1 MKKNILFVLI
11 AFLCLGCEDKADENT
26 ITIDS
31 YNLEFP
37 PEGGTLSFN
46 ITCATDWD
54 ILRMYSND
62 GIELSTQHGTGNQ
75 TVNVT
80 LRPNEYSVA
89 KQRLLAI
96 RAANGVTKQ
105 LFVSQYAKNGGNKLF
120 QMTRNHQYV
129 SGDAGV
135 EASVYLLCSTPRCFW
150 SLNGDAPWL
159 EVSKDDG
166 QTWTSAAGQII
177 SQYHEGVNLKFR
189 TVARNEDTHDREA
202 KFVIY
207 YGGQEPAE
215 MSITQLGSIRTSSD
229 YSGILANSLCVSWIF
244 GCDVS
249 YFHTMLTTEDIEL
262 SSLTKTQ
269 VKKWEKYSPEEGLR
283 LLWSNLNENTKYYLY
298 VASFDK
304 QGNLAKSRRAY
315 TTRSSKY
322 QPEIAIN
329 SYGKTNGY
337 WKWLTTPNSYT
348 DHYYQWVIDDATIF
362 NYADATLAWYLTK
375 HEDDAEVFSGLVEHS
390 KEGSGPYM
398 IVTWGFDADGN
409 PSGVIKRQI
418 IGNK

>member
-54 ILRMYSND
+54 ILRMYNND

-150 SLNGDAPWL
+150 SLVVLHLTSVTAQVTTEAPTAVPATSMPWL
-159 EVSKDDG
+159 LP
-166 QTWTSAAGQII
+166 
-177 SQYHEGVNLKFR
+177 Y
-189 TVARNEDTHDREA
+189 
-202 KFVIY
+202 
-207 YGGQEPAE
+207 
-215 MSITQLGSIRTSSD
+215 
-229 YSGILANSLCVSWIF
+229 
-244 GCDVS
+244 
-249 YFHTMLTTEDIEL
+249 
-262 SSLTKTQ
+262 
-269 VKKWEKYSPEEGLR
+269 
-283 LLWSNLNENTKYYLY
+283 
-298 VASFDK
+298 
-304 QGNLAKSRRAY
+304 
-315 TTRSSKY
+315 SSKAVSSTS
-322 QPEIAIN
+322 P
-329 SYGKTNGY
+329 
-337 WKWLTTPNSYT
+337 WLPTT
-348 DHYYQWVIDDATIF
+348 
-362 NYADATLAWYLTK
+362 
-375 HEDDAEVFSGLVEHS
+375 
-390 KEGSGPYM
+390 
-398 IVTWGFDADGN
+398 
-409 PSGVIKRQI
+409 
-418 IGNK
+418 